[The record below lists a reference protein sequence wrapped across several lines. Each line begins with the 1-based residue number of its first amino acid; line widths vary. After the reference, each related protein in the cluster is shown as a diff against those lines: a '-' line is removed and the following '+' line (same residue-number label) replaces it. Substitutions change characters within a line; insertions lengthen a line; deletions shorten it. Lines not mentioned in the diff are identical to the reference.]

1 MKSDKKYPFFR
12 LNDLAI
18 PVVLTL
24 LLLSS
29 QNGGEGTSECR
40 LEVHTGEGILNCE
53 LGIDSIFTVIGN
65 LGEIEVTIENEMA
78 RISRSPCPGQDCVR
92 QSWLNK
98 PGDLAVCVPS
108 GVFIVI
114 SSEDDSLSPDAVS
127 Y

>member
-1 MKSDKKYPFFR
+1 MKSDKRYTYFR

-18 PVVLTL
+18 PVVLFL
-24 LLLSS
+24 LIQSIPGS
-29 QNGGEGTSECR
+29 GENACESL
-40 LEVHTGEGILNCE
+40 LEVHTGEAILQYE
-53 LGIDSIFTVIGN
+53 LRVDSIFTVIGN
-65 LGEIEVTIENEMA
+65 LGEMEVIIENGMA

-114 SSEDDSLSPDAVS
+114 AGKDDSLSPDAVS